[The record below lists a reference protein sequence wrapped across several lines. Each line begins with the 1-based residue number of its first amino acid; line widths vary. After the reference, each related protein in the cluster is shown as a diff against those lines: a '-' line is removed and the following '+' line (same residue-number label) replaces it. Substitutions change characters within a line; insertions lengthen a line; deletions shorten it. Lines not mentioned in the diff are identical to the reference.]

1 MKRFLL
7 ALVCAAGILRAQP
20 DQASAY
26 VIAGTVV
33 NALNK
38 TPIPKAL
45 VRINLTQA
53 AFDAHSSNSRLA
65 ITGDD
70 GRFAFLN
77 VPAGKYQLSA
87 AKPNDRP
94 QFFLGAGDQ
103 FSTAIVTGPNLD
115 TAHLVFP
122 YRAPGRIDGTVID
135 ENGEPVRNAQI
146 YVFRHDTIDGRLQY
160 VRAGQTN
167 THGDGLFHLG
177 HLIAGNYLVAVAAT
191 PWFSNR
197 GLATGGRPLS
207 TQPAAELDVAYPF
220 TYYPGTAEPS
230 DAGAIPVSEGSSSK
244 IQIPLRSVPAIHPSF
259 DLPTPVNQ
267 PNAGPI
273 PPQQY
278 VQLAAIGPDNMPI
291 VTHVIIG
298 GPGFSQGIAPGRY
311 RLTQGGMRNGEYSM
325 KMSKPVDITNDGPL
339 PLETVGQAS
348 VAGTMSIQGSAGK
361 PANPVLIM
369 LAPVSGGP
377 PLRTQTAKDFT
388 FTFPDGI
395 APGRY
400 RIFLPNSRSFFLKS
414 IAAKGADV
422 SGGQVDLPPDATVQL
437 SLLMAPFSNFKLPL
451 EGIAL
456 RNGKPQAEAMV
467 LLLPVQSGSTDQIR
481 RDQSDFDGSFSLSQ
495 IPPGDYRLL
504 AIENARDLEYR
515 DPKAIA
521 PYLPKSQPVK
531 IGAVTPPPTGLKIE
545 IQPRQP

>member
-7 ALVCAAGILRAQP
+7 ALVCAAAILRAQP
-20 DQASAY
+20 GQASAY

-33 NALNK
+33 NALSK

-45 VRINLTQA
+45 VRINLTQTA
-53 AFDAHSSNSRLA
+53 SGAQNSNSRLA

-94 QFFLGAGDQ
+94 QFFLADGNQ
-103 FSTAIVTGPNLD
+103 FSTAIVTGPKLD

-122 YRAPGRIDGTVID
+122 YHTAGGIDGTVID

-197 GLATGGRPLS
+197 GLATGGRPLP

-230 DAGAIPVSEGSSSK
+230 DAGAIPVSEGSTSK

-291 VTHVIIG
+291 VTHVING

-311 RLTQGGMRNGEYSM
+311 RVTQGGMSNGEYSM

-339 PLETVGQAS
+339 PLETVSQAS
-348 VAGTMSIQGSAGK
+348 IAGTVSIEGVTGK
-361 PANPVLIM
+361 PANPVVVM

-377 PLRTQTAKDFT
+377 PLRAQTAKDLT
-388 FTFPDGI
+388 FKFPDGI

-400 RIFLPNSRSFFLKS
+400 RILLPNSHFFLKS
-414 IAAKGADV
+414 IAAKSADV

-437 SLLMAPFSNFKLPL
+437 SLVMSPFSNSKLPL
-451 EGIAL
+451 QGIAL

-467 LLLPVQSGSTDQIR
+467 LLFPVQSGSIDQIR
-481 RDQSDFDGSFSLSQ
+481 RDQSDFDGSFSLGQ

-521 PYLPKSQPVK
+521 PYLPKSKSVK
-531 IGAVTPPPTGLKIE
+531 IGATTPPPTDLKVV